1 VAKEVDD
8 PEVIGLIRRWLRAG
22 VLTDE
27 GHVPSLAG
35 TPQGSLCA
43 AAHNPPYEQCRVMHS
58 VDPSSLVTTGSG
70 AKRCA

>member
-35 TPQGSLCA
+35 TPQGGLCA
-43 AAHNPPYEQCRVMHS
+43 TGMNPCSAA
-58 VDPSSLVTTGSG
+58 
-70 AKRCA
+70 